1 MDEDAPL
8 RVDPMDLMAKL
19 RVSTPAQER
28 KCLGMDLRSPDLGPS
43 RSAQLSGPRN
53 LKEAFD
59 AQPAGRGA
67 ELVLRSAADDGPFAF
82 GPDSVDDGPVRGDWG
97 PPSARS
103 LVAAVSSPA
112 RTSVTPLLE
121 EIEARVCIL
130 L

>member
-1 MDEDAPL
+1 VDEDAPL
-8 RVDPMDLMAKL
+8 RVDLMAKL

-82 GPDSVDDGPVRGDWG
+82 GPDRVDDGPVRGDWDVLEFDLLA
-97 PPSARS
+97 PSSARS
-103 LVAAVSSPA
+103 LLAAVSSPA
-112 RTSVTPLLE
+112 RTSVTPL
-121 EIEARVCIL
+121 
-130 L
+130 

>member
-8 RVDPMDLMAKL
+8 RVDLMAKL
-19 RVSTPAQER
+19 RVSTR

-67 ELVLRSAADDGPFAF
+67 EPVLRSAADDGPFAF
-82 GPDSVDDGPVRGDWG
+82 GPDRVDDGPVRGDWDVLEFDLLA
-97 PPSARS
+97 PSSARS

-112 RTSVTPLLE
+112 RTSVTPL
-121 EIEARVCIL
+121 
-130 L
+130 

>member
-82 GPDSVDDGPVRGDWG
+82 GPDSVDDGPVRGDWDVLEFDL
-97 PPSARS
+97 RL
-103 LVAAVSSPA
+103 LVRWWQPCL
-112 RTSVTPLLE
+112 RQPG
-121 EIEARVCIL
+121 RP
-130 L
+130 